1 MKVLVSKY
9 QINAIG
15 ERYPLCDDCP
25 DYVEVECIF
34 PPVRDLPP
42 EQRKRL
48 VAGLKAA
55 LIKPKRK
62 SRKS

>member
-1 MKVLVSKY
+1 VLVSKY

-15 ERYPLCDDCP
+15 ERYPLVDDCP
-25 DYVEVECIF
+25 DYVEMECVF
-34 PPVRDLPP
+34 PPVASLPP

-55 LIKPKRK
+55 LAKQK
-62 SRKS
+62 SRKSKKQ